1 MNADAL
7 QFDPGVPL
15 AAITAI
21 SRSELRAGG
30 LAQLGEQIVAL
41 VTQLCSCPAALFYAA
56 DGDSKTASRLLPR
69 AAVGVP
75 LVQLPPLEVVN
86 LERDGVREEPVVWQT
101 PEQLAVLQLPTSP
114 QGVLLAPV
122 TFAGKVAGL
131 ICALQL
137 EPGKAFSPAAPP
149 LLGLLAARVGD
160 TLESMTAYQELEQ
173 DYELLQRRYQAMSS
187 MYEISLEL
195 ARQQREL
202 GPMLESLGP
211 RILRLLDVTGGGIW
225 LWREGEQQLELV
237 LSLQSG
243 YATKVGT
250 RLAPGEGLVGQAY
263 VAKQLKVRNDYGQWA
278 SRPAEFQDAPFHA
291 VMAIPLLWQDQVV
304 GVLVVT
310 DDREGRTFTPYE
322 QYLGQLLASQVVIFI
337 QNAQLFGQTQR
348 SLARTEALYRAN
360 RSVTSLGSVDETLQ
374 TVVDGVAETLDA
386 DQVVIYTFDFAA
398 EKVVHAARG
407 GRMRGERNLPSFD
420 ELQHGLSGWVIANRQ
435 PAYSPKGFE
444 DPREGREASERR
456 KRHRTGAVIVAPLQY
471 RGELLGTMTAFNSLD
486 RPDFSP
492 EDVDLMVAMASQAAA
507 AVANAQLFENMRRAL
522 VRTQALYQVGR
533 AVMLVKDLKEVLQEI
548 TEQVAATLPANRV
561 SLITFDVETERVT
574 HFTRG
579 GPGKEFIAL
588 DVSYQELWAGLSGWV
603 LREGR
608 PTLSSKDRPDP
619 REAPE
624 VQQRRLETHCG
635 SIMVA
640 PIIYR
645 GVTLGT
651 MTAINLPEERD
662 FNDDDLELLMGMVN
676 QAAAAIANAQ
686 LFAAAQRRTQL
697 LSTGAEVSRAAY
709 SILDVDELLPQLVA
723 LIRERFGL
731 YYVGIFLVDA
741 EGQWAVLRAGTGEA
755 GARMLAAGHRLRVGG
770 QSMIGTCVATRQA
783 RIALDVGAEAVRFD
797 NPELPATRSEMALP
811 LVARGE
817 AVGAMTIQSE
827 LPRAFS
833 EDDILMLQTMADQ
846 IATAIV
852 NARLFSQAR
861 QAALEAESNQVLLRS
876 IIESIPNPVF
886 YKDIHGAHRIVNKA
900 FAEEVLGLPSEQI
913 LGKTMLELP
922 EAIDPEVA
930 GPQHEADMA
939 LIREPGV
946 QTFETRARYA
956 DGVEHDVIFSKSTV
970 FDAQGAVIGMV
981 GVMNDITSRKQLLAT
996 LEYRT
1001 QQLQTA
1007 AEISRATSS
1016 ILNLEELLPRA
1027 VELVRERFGYYYVGA
1042 FLIDDT
1048 GKWAVLRAGTG
1059 AAGAQMLQMGHRLLI
1074 GGQSMVGAA
1083 MQERQARI
1091 AFDVGRE
1098 AVRFDNPLLPETRS
1112 EIALPLI
1119 SRGDVIGALT
1129 IQSAL
1134 PEAFSESDILVLE
1147 TVADQIASAIANA
1160 WLFAEAQE
1168 RFEELQRMQRE
1179 LTGEAWAKYVRG
1191 QTVVGY
1197 AYDASR
1203 LVPLLE
1209 SGSEPADEV
1218 SQLWRQREA
1227 LALADLT
1234 RGKVTQQQDD
1244 QGAFVLAPITSPLG
1258 EPLGILGVD
1267 TTLETPEE
1275 GWSEEDLELLQA
1287 VREQVG
1293 MALENRLLFE
1303 QTTSVLTETT
1313 TLYEVGQKI
1322 TEAHTEADI
1331 FHAVIEGLSRRPESE
1346 RVSVGL
1352 FEPLDNPAQLRV
1364 VDGWAREGQAV
1375 AAGNVYPLLH
1385 WRAVYTSL
1393 EGEGAFICPDI
1404 DQESRFGP
1412 EIRGMF
1418 EHLKVRGFVAFQLR
1432 VRGMLY
1438 GAILVYTKEPHEFTP
1453 EDLRFYATLTRNTS
1467 VALENLFLLETTRQ
1481 EAERR
1486 ALLNE
1491 VMSTAS
1497 ASLDPDDLVHDTTQ
1511 LIAQRLEMP
1520 ALYWVYRGG
1529 VLEAAAAYRF
1539 DGSALVVEE
1548 PQERFVPEDVPELTE
1563 AVLSKLDYRW
1573 NFTSSPGL
1581 VSPFDVYRT
1590 ALDLEELL
1598 VLPVLIR
1605 DEVLGVLVLG
1615 QQRGHPA
1622 IDENETAFLRNA
1634 AVNIGVALENAQL
1647 YQEAQETAEKLKE
1660 VDRLKSE
1667 FLANMSHELRTPLN
1681 SIIGFSRVILKGI
1694 DGPIT
1699 DLQKTDLEAIYQ
1711 SGRHLLELIN
1721 DILDQSKIEAGKME
1735 YTFEPTDLMEIIR
1748 GVMSTSIALVKDK
1761 PIELQQQLP
1770 ETLPTIIADS
1780 RRIRQVLLNLMGNA
1794 AKFTEQGFISLS
1806 AWADEEWV
1814 TIAVQDSGVGIPKE
1828 RYSAVFTPFEQV
1840 DSSSSRR
1847 FGGTGLGLP
1856 VSKRFV
1862 EAHGG
1867 SIWFESEMGV
1877 GSTFYVKLPI
1887 AGPPAEKPAEEE
1899 WPVRAP
1905 RLEGEDSKG
1914 LLVLTVDDD
1923 AGVITLFRRYL
1934 SKQGYRVVGLTR
1946 GDRVVEEAKRLKPYA
1961 ITLDILMPD
1970 RSGWEVIRD
1979 LKSDPLTRDIP
1990 VIVCSIIAE
1999 RDKGLSMGVADY
2011 LVKPILEQD
2020 LLSALARLSHDPTK
2034 THVLVVDDNPDD
2046 RHLLERILAD
2056 AGYTVTTASDGVEAI
2071 ADLALSPP
2079 DLVVLDLMMPDVDGF
2094 AVLENMKAR
2103 PETRDIPVIVVTAKE
2118 LSADERADLTAR
2130 VQALLQKGLF
2140 DQERLLGDVAAALAR
2155 LGPARKDT
2163 PR

>member
-15 AAITAI
+15 AAITAL
-21 SRSELRAGG
+21 SRSALRAGG

-56 DGDSKTASRLLPR
+56 DGDFKTASRLLPR

-75 LVQLPPLEVVN
+75 LVQLPPLGLIN

-101 PEQLAVLQLPTSP
+101 PEQMAALQLPTSP

-122 TFAGKVAGL
+122 TFAGKVGGL

-137 EPGKAFSPAAPP
+137 EPGQAFSPAAPP
-149 LLGLLAARVGD
+149 LMGLLAARVGD

-202 GPMLESLGP
+202 DPMLESLGP
-211 RILRLLDVTGGGIW
+211 RIVRLLDATGGGIW

-250 RLAPGEGLVGQAY
+250 RLASGEGLVGQAY
-263 VAKQLKVRNDYGQWA
+263 AAKQLKVRNDYTQWA
-278 SRPAEFQDAPFHA
+278 NRPTAFQDAPFRA
-291 VMAIPLLWQDQVV
+291 AMAIPLLWQDQVV
-304 GVLVVT
+304 GVLVAT
-310 DDREGRTFTPYE
+310 DDREGRAFTPYD
-322 QYLGQLLASQVVIFI
+322 QYLAQLLASQVVIFI

-348 SLARTEALYRAN
+348 ALARTEALYRAN
-360 RSVTSLGSVDETLQ
+360 RSVVSLTSVEETLQ
-374 TVVDGVAETLDA
+374 TVVDGVAEVLDA

-398 EKVVHAARG
+398 KEVTHAVRG
-407 GRMRGERNLPSFD
+407 GQIREERNLPSFD

-444 DPREGREASERR
+444 DPREGREARERR
-456 KRHRTGAVIVAPLQY
+456 KRNRTGAVIVVPLQY

-492 EDVDLMVAMASQAAA
+492 EDVDLMAAMAS
-507 AVANAQLFENMRRAL
+507 
-522 VRTQALYQVGR
+522 
-533 AVMLVKDLKEVLQEI
+533 
-548 TEQVAATLPANRV
+548 
-561 SLITFDVETERVT
+561 
-574 HFTRG
+574 
-579 GPGKEFIAL
+579 
-588 DVSYQELWAGLSGWV
+588 
-603 LREGR
+603 
-608 PTLSSKDRPDP
+608 
-619 REAPE
+619 
-624 VQQRRLETHCG
+624 
-635 SIMVA
+635 
-640 PIIYR
+640 
-645 GVTLGT
+645 
-651 MTAINLPEERD
+651 
-662 FNDDDLELLMGMVN
+662 

-709 SILDVDELLPQLVA
+709 SILDVDELLPQVVA

-783 RIALDVGAEAVRFD
+783 RIALDVGVEAVRFD

-852 NARLFSQAR
+852 NVRLFSQAR
-861 QAALEAESNQVLLRS
+861 QAALEAESNQILLRS

-886 YKDIHGAHRIVNKA
+886 YKDIQGAHRIVNKA
-900 FAEEVLGLPSEQI
+900 FAEEVLGLPPEQI

-930 GPQHEADMA
+930 GSQHEADMA

-946 QTFETRARYA
+946 QTIETRAWYA

-981 GVMNDITSRKQLLAT
+981 GVMNDITSRKQLLAA

-1168 RFEELQRMQRE
+1168 RFEELQRLQRE

-1197 AYDASR
+1197 AYDAAR

-1209 SGSEPADEV
+1209 SGLEPTDEV
-1218 SQLWRQREA
+1218 GQLWRQREA
-1227 LALADLT
+1227 LALADLA
-1234 RGKVTQQQDD
+1234 RGEVTQQQDD

-1375 AAGNVYPLLH
+1375 AAGNVYPLLY

-1393 EGEGAFICPDI
+1393 EGEGAFICPNI

-1438 GAILVYTKEPHEFTP
+1438 GTILVYTKEPHEFTP
-1453 EDLRFYATLTRNTS
+1453 EELRFYATLTRNTS
-1467 VALENLFLLETTRQ
+1467 VALENLLLLETTRQ

-1520 ALYWVYRGG
+1520 ALYWTYRGG
-1529 VLEAAAAYRF
+1529 VLEAAAVYRF

-1563 AVLSKLDYRW
+1563 AALSKLDYRW
-1573 NFTSSPGL
+1573 DFTSSPGL
-1581 VSPFDVYRT
+1581 VSPFNVYRT

-1615 QQRGHPA
+1615 QQHGHPA

-1761 PIELQQQLP
+1761 PIELQQQLS

-1780 RRIRQVLLNLMGNA
+1780 RRIRQVLLNLVGNA

-1814 TIAVQDSGVGIPKE
+1814 TIAVQDSGVGIPKD
-1828 RYSAVFTPFEQV
+1828 RYDAVFTPFEQV

-1899 WPVRAP
+1899 RPVRAP

-1990 VIVCSIIAE
+1990 VIVCSIVAE

-2020 LLSALARLSHDPTK
+2020 LLSALARLSHDPSK
-2034 THVLVVDDNPDD
+2034 THVLVVDDNLDD
-2046 RHLLERILAD
+2046 RNLLERILAD
-2056 AGYTVTTASDGVEAI
+2056 AGYTIATASDGVEAI

-2155 LGPARKDT
+2155 LGPARQDT
-2163 PR
+2163 RR